1 MKVLITGG
9 LGFIGR
15 ALTQELCARDDIS
28 HVVLLDSLSPQ
39 IHGDAPDYSDILDH
53 PKVSFT
59 KGSVCD
65 AAAVETVL
73 NGVDI
78 VYHLACETGTGQSMY
93 EIQRY
98 FDTNVLGTAC
108 LLETMVKH
116 ADLRPKRLVLSSSRS
131 VYGEGAYVVAGQGAD
146 SARVYPTAR
155 AEADMKNGVF
165 EFTNADGQPL
175 APVPTSADDIV
186 TPNSLYAVSKLTQ
199 EQMCQVAC
207 TSIGVE
213 FVTLR
218 FQNVFG
224 PGQSLGNPYT
234 GIISIFINLLR
245 QEKPI
250 NIFED
255 GAESRDF
262 IFIDDIVSACVAAG
276 VVDAA
281 DGQIVDIGTG
291 VPVSVSAL
299 VDVLEAH
306 FEQQGRA
313 FISGDFR
320 KGDIRHCFADT
331 AKMKDVLGVTAKTD
345 LADGLAQTIRWA
357 LEMAIEEDKSQSAMN
372 EMKKF
377 LG

>member
-15 ALTQELCARDDIS
+15 ALTQKLCERDDIS
-28 HVVLLDSLSPQ
+28 EIVLLDSLSRQ
-39 IHGDAPDYSDILDH
+39 IHGDAPDYGDILNH
-53 PKVSFT
+53 AKVSFT
-59 KGSVCD
+59 KGSVCN
-65 AAAVETVL
+65 AAAVEAVL
-73 NGVDI
+73 DGVDI

-108 LLETMVKH
+108 LLETMVKN

-131 VYGEGAYVVAGQGAD
+131 VYGEGAYVDAGKGAD

-155 AEADMKNGVF
+155 AEADMKNGAF
-165 EFTNADGQPL
+165 EFANADGQPL
-175 APVPTSADDIV
+175 VPVATSADDIV

-207 TSIGVE
+207 ASIGVE

-245 QEKPI
+245 QERPI

-262 IFIDDIVSACVAAG
+262 IFIDDIVNACVAAG
-276 VVDAA
+276 VVDVA
-281 DGQIVDIGTG
+281 DGHIIDIGTG

-306 FEQQGRA
+306 FDQQGRA

-331 AKMKDVLGVTAKTD
+331 AKMQDVLGVTAKTD